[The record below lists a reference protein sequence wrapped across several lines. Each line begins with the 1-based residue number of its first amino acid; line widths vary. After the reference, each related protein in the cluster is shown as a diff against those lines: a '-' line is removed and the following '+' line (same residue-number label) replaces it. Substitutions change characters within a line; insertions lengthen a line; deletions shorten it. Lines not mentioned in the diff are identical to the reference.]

1 MGRDRGKTMH
11 TLRRE
16 TSHDLPFL
24 AWKIQAPRLDS
35 RLLAR
40 PRLVARIEAALGRRA
55 PSGDV
60 FLVAAP
66 AGYGKSTLIAQWAA
80 ESAVP
85 VAWYHLD
92 AGDDDPVTLIQGL
105 VKALKARLPRSTWQV
120 ESLLARLRPGAL
132 SALDLRRAA
141 AILIQDIRAN
151 VGRPLAL
158 ALTGLSELRAS
169 SDGHKLLNHLL
180 ARQPDHLRLL
190 LEARDYPRLRLST
203 LVTQHRLSGLGM
215 DDLRL
220 DDDEFDALLEL
231 TGAALAS
238 AARESLR
245 GLCGGWMTGVL
256 LATGAL
262 LPEFLHAGDA
272 AELDSE
278 RVFDYLAVEVIDALD
293 PALRDFATEA
303 AVLGYMTASLCANL
317 LELSSA
323 QAQLVALEQ
332 HTGFVTRVGRRPEEP
347 VYRFQPLLRQALLAR
362 LEATSGGPGRRRMLH
377 LRAGLLLEA
386 LGDAEEA
393 IQQYLLAGAQD
404 RILSLIEAQRGA
416 LLRVGR
422 GATLERWLDLLPSDV
437 RAREP
442 ELLVLL
448 AELRRQAGQGDEAR
462 AAAEHA
468 WATAQLF
475 AMERPELQARALLL
489 RAQLRVT
496 HAEYALARRDCAD
509 VLTLAPVEAV
519 ELRIQA
525 LCVQARCVEVE
536 AGASAALECLRR
548 VDAVG
553 GPRPDPWLV
562 AHVHYQRSGLYLR
575 QGEYGAAETAAHTA
589 LLHAQEAN
597 DEVGAINCRL
607 NLGAIKSLTRH
618 YASAREQ
625 FEMARA
631 QAEQAGYASGCAY
644 ALANLADLDL
654 ELGQCEHAAD
664 VYERAIRAAVE
675 ADDEYLR
682 ASAYAGLGCTL
693 TATGQARA
701 AVERLRPE
709 LEARGARG
717 QDADWVKIAISLGF
731 ALHRSGETERASE
744 LLLRARERAGALGLA
759 LELAQAGAHLA
770 AAELARGR
778 TQPATEALTAALDAT
793 QATERL
799 GSLLIVARHLP
810 ELRPL
815 LDALRPRHPLAAELL
830 DALRAPASGEDA
842 RMATVAAHTDA
853 PESADDEDATIRV
866 FALGESRVYVG
877 TRQITRWRMPH
888 ARELLFFLLDKG
900 EPVTRDTILSTFW
913 PHRNPEESANT
924 FRQARFQLKQALG
937 RECLTQQNGRW
948 RLTVDVWVD
957 AREFEQLVDAGER
970 LAAAGRLGDS
980 AATLTRALGLWHGP
994 YLEDCT
1000 GDWAYWRRDG
1010 LQRRYLSCL
1019 DLLADVEARLER
1031 HDAAMQHY
1039 YQMLELEPHRE
1050 SAHRGLM
1057 RQFAHR
1063 GELAEALHQF
1073 ARCFNAL
1080 KHDLGVTPSRETI
1093 DLYRALRSQYNV
1105 RSSAGAAPALSGV

>member
-1 MGRDRGKTMH
+1 MH

-24 AWKIQAPRLDS
+24 AWKIQAPRLDP
-35 RLLAR
+35 RLLPR
-40 PRLVARIEAALGRRA
+40 PRLVARVEAALGRKA

-92 AGDDDPVTLIQGL
+92 AGDDDSVTLIQGL
-105 VKALKARLPRSTWQV
+105 VKALKARLPRSVWQV

-141 AILIQDIRAN
+141 AVLTQDIRAN

-158 ALTGLSELRAS
+158 ALTGVSELKAS

-203 LVTQHRLSGLGM
+203 LVTQHRLAGLGM

-231 TGAALAS
+231 TGAALAP
-238 AARESLR
+238 AARETLR
-245 GLCGGWMTGVL
+245 GLCGGWMTGAL

-262 LPEFLHAGDA
+262 LPEFLRAGDT
-272 AELDSE
+272 AELDAE

-303 AVLGYMTASLCANL
+303 AVLGYMTAPLCANL
-317 LELSSA
+317 LELPSA

-332 HTGFVTRVGRRPEEP
+332 RTGFVTRVGRRPEEP

-362 LEATSGGPGRRRMLH
+362 LEAPPDGPARRRTLH

-404 RILSLIEAQRGA
+404 RLLALIEAQRGA
-416 LLRVGR
+416 LLRAGR
-422 GATLERWLDLLPSDV
+422 GATLERWLALLPAEA

-442 ELLVLL
+442 ELQVLL
-448 AELRRQAGQGDEAR
+448 AELRRQAGQGDAAR
-462 AAAEHA
+462 AAADHA
-468 WATAQLF
+468 WATVQLY
-475 AMERPELQARALLL
+475 ASERPELQARVLLL

-509 VLTLAPVEAV
+509 VLALAPADAV
-519 ELRIQA
+519 DLRIQA
-525 LCVQARCVEVE
+525 LCEQARCVEVE
-536 AGASAALECLRR
+536 EGASAALECLRR
-548 VDAVG
+548 VDVMSG
-553 GPRPDPWLV
+553 SRPDPWLV
-562 AHVHYQRSGLYLR
+562 AHIHYLRSGLLLR
-575 QGEYGAAETAAHTA
+575 QGEYGQAETAAHTA
-589 LLHAQEAN
+589 LLHAQEIN

-618 YASAREQ
+618 YASAREH

-631 QAEQAGYASGCAY
+631 QAEQAGYAIGCAY
-644 ALANLADLDL
+644 ALLNLADLDV
-654 ELGQCEHAAD
+654 ELGQCG
-664 VYERAIRAAVE
+664 RATEAYASAIQAAVE
-675 ADDEYLR
+675 AGDEYLR
-682 ASAYAGLGCTL
+682 ASAYAGFGYTL
-693 TATGQARA
+693 TATGEAHM

-709 LEARGARG
+709 LEARAARG

-731 ALHRSGETERASE
+731 ALHRSGQAEQAAA
-744 LLLRARERAGALGLA
+744 LLLTARERAGALGIA

-770 AAELARGR
+770 AAELACGR
-778 TQPATEALTAALDAT
+778 TQPATAALTAALDAT
-793 QATERL
+793 QATEQL

-810 ELRPL
+810 ELCPL
-815 LDALRPRHPLAAELL
+815 LDTLRPRHLLAAELL
-830 DALRAPASGEDA
+830 DALRAPTSGEDA
-842 RMATVAAHTDA
+842 RVAA
-853 PESADDEDATIRV
+853 SAVDTAAADGAGDEDATVRV

-877 TRQITRWRMPH
+877 TRQVTRWRMPH

-913 PHRNPEESANT
+913 PHRDPEESANT

-937 RECLTQQNGRW
+937 RECLEQRNGRW

-957 AREFEQLVDAGER
+957 AREFEQCVDAGER
-970 LAAAGRLGDS
+970 LAAAGRLGDA

-994 YLEDCT
+994 YLEDCA

-1019 DLLADVEARLER
+1019 ELLADVEARLER
-1031 HDAAMQHY
+1031 RDAATQHY
-1039 YQMLELEPHRE
+1039 YQMIELEPHRE

-1093 DLYRALRSQYNV
+1093 ELYRTLRSQYNA
-1105 RSSAGAAPALSGV
+1105 RSGVSVAPALSGA

>member
-1 MGRDRGKTMH
+1 MH

-16 TSHDLPFL
+16 TSHALPFL
-24 AWKIQAPRLDS
+24 AWKIQAPRLDP
-35 RLLAR
+35 RLLPR
-40 PRLVARIEAALGRRA
+40 PRLVARLEAALGRKA

-60 FLVAAP
+60 FLIAAP

-141 AILIQDIRAN
+141 AILTQDIRAN
-151 VGRPLAL
+151 VGRPLTL
-158 ALTGLSELRAS
+158 ALTGISELKAS

-220 DDDEFDALLEL
+220 DDAEFDALLDL
-231 TGAALAS
+231 TGAALAPD
-238 AARESLR
+238 ARETLR

-262 LPEFLHAGDA
+262 LPEFLRAGDT
-272 AELDSE
+272 AELDAE

-303 AVLGYMTASLCANL
+303 AVLGYMTAPLCANL
-317 LELSSA
+317 LELPSA
-323 QAQLVALEQ
+323 QAPLVALEQ
-332 HTGFVTRVGRRPEEP
+332 RTGFVTRIGRRPQEP

-362 LEATSGGPGRRRMLH
+362 LEAVPDGPARRRTLH

-393 IQQYLLAGAQD
+393 VQQYRLAGAQD
-404 RILSLIEAQRGA
+404 RILALIEAQRGA
-416 LLRVGR
+416 LLRAGR
-422 GATLERWLDLLPSDV
+422 GATLERWLDLLPAEV
-437 RAREP
+437 REREP

-462 AAAEHA
+462 AVADHA
-468 WATAQLF
+468 WATVQLY

-496 HAEYALARRDCAD
+496 HAEYELARRDCAA
-509 VLTLAPVEAV
+509 VLALAPTEAV
-519 ELRIQA
+519 DLRIQA
-525 LCVQARCVEVE
+525 LCAQARCVEVE
-536 AGASAALECLRR
+536 EGAGAALECLRR
-548 VDAVG
+548 ADALSG
-553 GPRPDPWLV
+553 ARSDPWLV
-562 AHVHYQRSGLYLR
+562 AQVHYLRSGLLLR
-575 QGEYGAAETAAHTA
+575 RGEYGQAETAAHTA

-597 DEVGAINCRL
+597 DEVSAINCRL
-607 NLGAIKSLTRH
+607 NLGTINALTQH

-625 FEMARA
+625 LEMAHA
-631 QAEQAGYASGCAY
+631 QAEQAGYAIGCAY
-644 ALANLADLDL
+644 ALFNLADLDV
-654 ELGQCEHAAD
+654 ELGQCARAAET
-664 VYERAIRAAVE
+664 YECALQAAVE
-675 ADDEYLR
+675 AGDEYLR
-682 ASAYAGLGCTL
+682 AGVYAGLGYTL
-693 TATGQARA
+693 TAMGEATT
-701 AVERLRPE
+701 AVTRLHPE
-709 LEARGARG
+709 LEARAARG
-717 QDADWVKIAISLGF
+717 LDADWVKIAISLGF
-731 ALHRSGETERASE
+731 ALHRSGQAERAAA
-744 LLLRARERAGALGLA
+744 LLLEARECASALGIA
-759 LELAQAGAHLA
+759 LESAQAGAHLA
-770 AAELARGR
+770 AAELARGH
-778 TQPATEALTAALDAT
+778 TQPAAEALAAALDAT

-815 LDALRPRHPLAAELL
+815 LDRLRARHPLAAELL
-830 DALRAPASGEDA
+830 DALRAPASGEDGA
-842 RMATVAAHTDA
+842 VAAVAADVA
-853 PESADDEDATIRV
+853 AVVDGADDEDATIRV

-877 TRQITRWRMPH
+877 TRQVTRWRMPH

-900 EPVTRDTILSTFW
+900 EPVTRDTILTTFW
-913 PHRNPEESANT
+913 PHRDPEESANT

-937 RECLTQQNGRW
+937 RECLAQQNGRW
-948 RLTVDVWVD
+948 RLAVDVWVD
-957 AREFEQLVDAGER
+957 AREFERLVDAGER
-970 LAAAGRLGDS
+970 LAAAGRLGDA

-994 YLEDCT
+994 YLEDCA

-1019 DLLADVEARLER
+1019 ELLADVETRLER
-1031 HDAAMQHY
+1031 HDAATQHY
-1039 YQMLELEPHRE
+1039 YQMIDLEPHRE

-1057 RQFAHR
+1057 RQFAQR
-1063 GELAEALHQF
+1063 GELAQALHQF

-1093 DLYRALRSQYNV
+1093 ELYRALRSQYNV
-1105 RSSAGAAPALSGV
+1105 RSSSAATPALSGV